1 MKKQDFAVGMLCG
14 AVLFGG
20 GSAVAAGVTAVLSDQ
35 PMYVNGEKAELTA
48 YNIAGN
54 NYVRLRDIGRALDIG
69 VTFDAET
76 NSVSVNS
83 NERYTEETQQPQ
95 TQPLSSTEPKVLTG
109 QAYARED
116 FSQAA
121 NPAIFTGNYTRA
133 AYNAARQSIIDRDS
147 IVAGNHA
154 DGYNPNYQYADCY
167 DSWDTHYAV
176 DKALGRIYGYY
187 FYDTGNEP
195 HTKGLY
201 QYPGYFIVKVTVPE
215 VFAAAAQETN
225 TFIAGL
231 AGLSDREKV
240 IKINDLVCEKLTY
253 GQGDSGLDDIF
264 ASDAPVKGTCANYSE
279 TFRFLCDCAGIPCLS
294 LMDDEHGWN
303 TVYVDGKWSYV
314 DVTANDTG
322 DTAYRDVIL
331 LSDTMHRTDI
341 NPQAVQFAKELLVP
355 GSTE

>member
-1 MKKQDFAVGMLCG
+1 MKKQDFMVGVLCG
-14 AVLFGG
+14 AMLFGG

-35 PMYVNGEKAELTA
+35 PIYVNGEKAEMTA

-83 NERYTEETQQPQ
+83 GERYTEEMQQPQ
-95 TQPLSSTEPKVLTG
+95 MQPFSSTEPKVLTG

-133 AYNAARQSIIDRDS
+133 AYNAARQSILDRDS
-147 IVAGNHA
+147 IVAGNNA

-167 DSWDTHYAV
+167 DNWDTHYAV

-201 QYPGYFIVKVTVPE
+201 QYPGYFIVKITPLTKLE
-215 VFAAAAQETN
+215 AANKATEAFISE
-225 TFIAGL
+225 IAGL
-231 AGLSDREKV
+231 DDRDKV
-240 IKINDLVCEKLTY
+240 IRMNDYVCEHLTY
-253 GQGDSGLDDIF
+253 GDGYEGISEIF
-264 ASDAPVKGTCANYSE
+264 TSEFPVKGTCASYCMAF
-279 TFRFLCDCAGIPCLS
+279 TYLCERTGIPNVA
-294 LMDDEHGWN
+294 MQDDEHGWN

-322 DTAYRDVIL
+322 DTDYRDVIL

-355 GSTE
+355 GSTK

>member
-14 AVLFGG
+14 ALLCG

-35 PMYVNGEKAELTA
+35 PLYVNGEKAEVAA

-69 VTFDAET
+69 VTYDAET
-76 NSVSVNS
+76 NSVLVNS
-83 NERYTEETQQPQ
+83 RERYTEETKQPQ

-116 FSQAA
+116 FSQSA
-121 NPAIFTGNYTRA
+121 NPAIFTGPYTMA
-133 AYNAARQSIIDRDS
+133 AYNAARQSIVDRDM
-147 IVAGNHA
+147 IVAGNNA
-154 DGYNPNYQYADCY
+154 DGFNPDYQYADCY
-167 DSWDTHYAV
+167 DPWDTHDAV
-176 DKALGRIYGYY
+176 EKALGRMYGYY
-187 FYDTGNEP
+187 FYEAVNGPN
-195 HTKGLY
+195 TKGLY
-201 QYPGYFIVKVTVPE
+201 QYPSYFIVPVTIPE
-215 VFAAAAQETN
+215 VFAAAAQETAP
-225 TFIAGL
+225 FLAQL
-231 AGLSDREKV
+231 AGLSDRGKV
-240 IKINDLVCEKLTY
+240 VRINDYVCEKLTY
-253 GQGDSGLDDIF
+253 GQGGFGLDDIF
-264 ASDAPVKGTCANYSE
+264 ASDVPVKGTCATYSE
-279 TFRFLCDCAGIPCLS
+279 TFQFLCDCAGVPCLT

-303 TVYVDGKWSYV
+303 AVYVDGAWRYV

-322 DTAYRDVIL
+322 DTDYRDVIL